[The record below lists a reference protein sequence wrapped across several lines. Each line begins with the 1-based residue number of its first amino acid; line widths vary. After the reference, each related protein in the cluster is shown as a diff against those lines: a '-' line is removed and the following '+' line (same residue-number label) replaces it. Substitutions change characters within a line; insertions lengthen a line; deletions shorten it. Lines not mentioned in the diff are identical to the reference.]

1 MSDGFDLA
9 IRGGTVV
16 TATDVFQADIGIVNG
31 RIAAVG
37 EGLRGRNTIDADGLL
52 VMPGGVDTH
61 CHLDQVEPGMGYG
74 AEDFVTGSR
83 SALVGGTTT
92 AISFVAQFK
101 GEPIRD
107 VLAETLRRGRRSI
120 IDYSFHQIISDPTDA
135 VLAEIPTIVA
145 SGIRSLKVFL
155 TYDGARL
162 DDRQF
167 LRVLATARREGA
179 MVAVHCENYDAIGW
193 LTEQL
198 LVAGLTAP
206 KYHAWSRPKVV
217 EREATYRAIALAE
230 LVDTP
235 IQIFHV
241 SCAEVAEE
249 IARAKRRG
257 LKVWGETCPQY
268 FALTAADMDLP
279 GFEGAKAM
287 CSPAPRDVADHDGL
301 WEMMRQGVLDV
312 VSSDH
317 SAFNMTGHH
326 AKNRN
331 GLDAPFR
338 DIPNGVPGVAS
349 RMPLLFSEGVV
360 KGRIDLPTFVA
371 LTATNPAKLYGLGGR
386 KGVIVPGADADLV
399 LWDAGKRITIANALL
414 QHAVD
419 YTPYEGLE
427 VTGWPVMTLRRGIV
441 AMCEGKLLAEE
452 GSGQFL
458 PRAPY
463 DIARPLDH
471 LANDFDAANAAAP
484 GDNND

>member
-1 MSDGFDLA
+1 MTEIYDLA
-9 IRGGTVV
+9 IRGGSV
-16 TATDVFQADIGIVNG
+16 ASSTDVRRADVGIVAG

-37 EGLRGRNTIDADGLL
+37 ENLRGRENIEADGLL
-52 VMPGGVDTH
+52 VLPGGVDTH
-61 CHLDQVEPGMGYG
+61 CHLDQVQPGMGYG
-74 AEDFVTGSR
+74 AEDFVSGSR
-83 SALVGGTTT
+83 SALVGGATT
-92 AISFVAQFK
+92 AISFVSQFK

-107 VLAETLRRGRRSI
+107 VLEETLRRGRRSI
-120 IDYSFHQIISDPTDA
+120 IDYSFHQIVSDPTDE
-135 VLAEIPTIVA
+135 VLAEIPGIVA

-155 TYDGARL
+155 TYDGVRL

-167 LRVLATARREGA
+167 LRVLAVARREGA

-198 LVAGLTAP
+198 LAAGLTAP

-268 FALTAADMDLP
+268 FALTAADMDRP
-279 GFEGAKAM
+279 GFEGSKFV
-287 CSPAPRDVADHDGL
+287 CSPAPRDAADHEGL

-317 SAFNMTGHH
+317 SASNYTGEN
-326 AKNRN
+326 AKDRN
-331 GLDAPFR
+331 GADAPFR
-338 DIPNGVPGVAS
+338 DIPSGVPGVGS
-349 RMPLLFSEGVV
+349 RLPLLFSEGVV

-371 LTATNPAKLYGLGGR
+371 LTATNPAKLYGLGER
-386 KGVIVPGADADLV
+386 KGAIAVGADADIV
-399 LWDAGKRITIANALL
+399 LWDPDKRMTLENALL

-419 YTPYEGLE
+419 YTPYEGRE
-427 VTGWPVMTLRRGIV
+427 VTGWPVMTLRRGVV
-441 AMCEGKLLAEE
+441 AMREGKLLAEE
-452 GSGQFL
+452 GTGEFL
-458 PRAPY
+458 ARGPY
-463 DIARPLDH
+463 ELAKPLGR
-471 LANDFDAANAAAP
+471 LANGFDAANAGHAE
-484 GDNND
+484 GST

>member
-1 MSDGFDLA
+1 MMTYDLV

-16 TATDVFQADIGIVNG
+16 TDRETLRADVAVAGG

-37 EGLRGRNTIDADGLL
+37 EGLTGRETLDAGGLL

-74 AEDFVTGSR
+74 AESFLSGSR
-83 SALVGGTTT
+83 SALIGGTTS
-92 AISFVAQFK
+92 AISFVSHFK

-120 IDYSFHQIISDPTDA
+120 IDYSFHQIVSDPTDA
-135 VLAEIPTIVA
+135 VLAELPDIVA
-145 SGIRSLKVFL
+145 AGIRSFKVFL
-155 TYDGARL
+155 TYDALRL

-167 LRVLATARREGA
+167 LRVLAAARRSGA
-179 MVAVHCENYDAIGW
+179 MVAVHCENYDAIAW

-198 LVAGLTAP
+198 LAAGLTAP
-206 KYHAWSRPKVV
+206 KYHSWSRPKVV

-268 FALTAADMDLP
+268 FALSADDMARP
-279 GFEGAKAM
+279 GFEGAKYM
-287 CSPAPRDVADHDGL
+287 CSPAPRDASDHDGL
-301 WEMMRQGVLDV
+301 WTMMRQGVLDV

-317 SAFNMTGHH
+317 SAFNLTGHH
-326 AKNRN
+326 AKDRN
-331 GLDAPFR
+331 GRDAPFR
-338 DIPNGVPGVAS
+338 DIPNGVPGVGS

-371 LTATNPAKLYGLGGR
+371 LTSTNPARLYGLGGR
-386 KGVIVPGADADLV
+386 KGTLSPGADADIV
-399 LWDAGKRITIANALL
+399 LWDPNKTERIANARL

-419 YTPYEGLE
+419 YTPYEGRD
-427 VTGWPVMTLRRGIV
+427 VTGWPVMALRRGV
-441 AMCEGKLLAEE
+441 VVMRDGEVVGEE
-452 GSGQFL
+452 GSGVFL
-458 PRAPY
+458 ARGPYEMAQPRG
-463 DIARPLDH
+463 L
-471 LANDFDAANAAAP
+471 LANGFDAAGVQA
-484 GDNND
+484 

>member
-1 MSDGFDLA
+1 MTDGYDLA
-9 IRGGTVV
+9 IRGGSVV
-16 TATDVFQADIGIVNG
+16 TATDVIRADVGIVGG
-31 RIAAVG
+31 RIAAIG
-37 EGLRGRNTIDADGLL
+37 ENLTGRETIDAGGLL
-52 VMPGGVDTH
+52 VMPGGVDSH

-74 AEDFVTGSR
+74 AEDFVSGSR

-92 AISFVAQFK
+92 AISFVSQFK
-101 GEPIRD
+101 GELIRD
-107 VLAETLRRGRRSI
+107 TLAETLRRGRRSI
-120 IDYSFHQIISDPTDA
+120 IDYSFHQIVTDPTDA
-135 VLAEIPTIVA
+135 VLAEIPAIVA

-155 TYDGARL
+155 TYDRARL

-167 LRVLATARREGA
+167 LRVLAAARREGA

-198 LVAGLTAP
+198 LAAGLTTP

-268 FALTAADMDLP
+268 FALTAADMDRT
-279 GFEGAKAM
+279 GFEGAKYM
-287 CSPAPRDVADHDGL
+287 CSPAPRDEADHEGL
-301 WEMMRQGVLDV
+301 WAMMRQGVLDV

-317 SAFNMTGHH
+317 SAFNSTGPNG
-326 AKNRN
+326 KDRN
-331 GLDAPFR
+331 GRNAAFP
-338 DIPNGVPGVAS
+338 DIPNGVPGVGS

-371 LTATNPAKLYGLGGR
+371 LTATNPARLYGLGGR
-386 KGVIVPGADADLV
+386 KGAIAPGADADIV
-399 LWDAGKRITIANALL
+399 LWDPAKRMTVTSALL

-419 YTPYEGLE
+419 YTPYAGRE
-427 VTGWPVMTLRRGIV
+427 VTGWPVLTIRRGV
-441 AMCEGKLLAEE
+441 TAMREGKLLAEE
-452 GSGQFL
+452 GTGVFL
-458 PRAPY
+458 PRGPY
-463 DIARPLDH
+463 DIAKPIGR
-471 LANDFDAANAAAP
+471 LANGFDAARAAP
-484 GDNND
+484 